1 MHHDILALLD
11 AHLAHL
17 RAARDQLAACRRVGP
32 GERRAAVL
40 HTADLS
46 ERYAAQARTLLADL
60 DTPAPGTPPQTVMT
74 TFARA

>member
-17 RAARDQLAACRRVGP
+17 YAVRNQLAACRRVAP

-40 HTADLS
+40 NTIDVS
-46 ERYAAQARTLLADL
+46 ERYAAQARMLLAEL
-60 DTPAPGTPPQTVMT
+60 EPAPWAAAEMAAAGV
-74 TFARA
+74 AE

>member
-17 RAARDQLAACRRVGP
+17 RAARDQLAATRRVTP

-40 HTADLS
+40 HTVEVS
-46 ERYAAQARTLLADL
+46 ERYAAHARFLLAEL
-60 DTPAPGTPPQTVMT
+60 DAEEPRVPA
-74 TFARA
+74 